1 MYLCIY
7 IGRAKLNQ
15 MIESRETQLT
25 NRLVNYLRSDNVHLG
40 DRLPAERK
48 LAEILETSRNTL
60 RNALKMMQARGILTV
75 KPNSGYYL
83 AAKPESDAIVAPRSR
98 KETLPWV
105 SDQLEALF
113 LFEPI
118 AVAMA
123 AERMTGDELKSLELC
138 LVNLS
143 KAILENNTQM
153 IVGYHKAFHEII
165 ASGTHNRS
173 IAKMLD
179 RLVVTYELISDVIHR
194 IEQDRRDRIF
204 ALHVN
209 LFKAISSRD
218 KAKAQNESREMI
230 RYITVLLNEF
240 EDVALPENPA
250 FLSGGDSNGNNK

>member
-1 MYLCIY
+1 
-7 IGRAKLNQ
+7 

-25 NRLVNYLRSDNVHLG
+25 NRLVNYLRSDNVNLG

-83 AAKPESDAIVAPRSR
+83 VARPDSDTIAGPRSR
-98 KETLPWV
+98 KETLPWI
-105 SDQLEALF
+105 SDQLEALI

-153 IVGYHKAFHEII
+153 IVGYHKDFHEII

-173 IAKMLD
+173 ITKMLE
-179 RLVVTYELISDVIHR
+179 RLVVTYELISDVMHR
-194 IEQDRRDRIF
+194 IEQERRDKLF

-209 LFKAISSRD
+209 LFKAISAKD
-218 KAKAQNESREMI
+218 TTKAQNVSREMI

-240 EDVALPENPA
+240 EDVALPENLA
-250 FLSGGDSNGNNK
+250 FLSGGDSNKDNK

>member
-1 MYLCIY
+1 
-7 IGRAKLNQ
+7 
-15 MIESRETQLT
+15 MIERSETQLT
-25 NRLVNYLRSDNVHLG
+25 NRLVDYLRSENVHLG

-48 LAEILETSRNTL
+48 LAELLKTSRNTL

-83 AAKPESDAIVAPRSR
+83 AARPEADAIASPVNRN
-98 KETLPWV
+98 ETLPWI
-105 SDQLEALF
+105 SDQLEALI
-113 LFEPI
+113 LFEPT

-123 AERMTGDELKSLELC
+123 AERMTNDELKSLELC

-153 IVGYHKAFHEII
+153 IVGYHRDFHEII

-173 IAKMLD
+173 ISKMLE
-179 RLVVTYELISDVIHR
+179 RLVLTYELISDVMHR
-194 IEQDRRDRIF
+194 IEQERRDRLF

-209 LFKAISSRD
+209 LFKAISRRD
-218 KAKAQNESREMI
+218 KTKARNESREMI

-240 EDVALPENPA
+240 ENVALPENLT
-250 FLSGGDSNGNNK
+250 FLSGGDDNGDNN